1 MAAMTAAVGC
11 CVLLGKAQAD
21 DGLSVEVVDAVE
33 ISADTNV
40 VVEAG
45 RTLKFEYVYGESSVT
60 VTKSGAGR
68 LEIAT
73 SSHTNLSVNVVEG
86 TFASARPAAIPMT
99 GEFKPVLRVD
109 ASVTNTFTF
118 AKANGTNF
126 ISKIVDADGNNER
139 WLTSWGGEY
148 KKPYL
153 ADEKLNGM
161 SLIDF
166 GTYYDRD
173 VACFAGGWG
182 GNLALNKFNDVSGF
196 VLKEFFYV
204 WKDRDDIFDAP
215 LVEGAEFRGPS
226 VLGNDGDYFLRG
238 MGGAGKGF
246 EIMSDGMWGT
256 YKNSFIIDSKKVA
269 RTFRPSK
276 GFHLLRNRANETS
289 RPARNLTTIG
299 VNAYNRGGFILAEI
313 VAYSNQLSEAT
324 ALRIEAQLQAK
335 WLGTKLNTVT
345 VRNAATLDVGA
356 FKFNVKTLDIT
367 GSANV
372 AGATNLCFDTLA
384 KASGDLAMRGVFE
397 IDGRIQPLVP
407 DMSFDGDARIS
418 VAGESRVQ
426 TVSATTGR
434 LEKLGDG
441 ELRMVDPNV
450 SNVTVTAGTLNVSPL
465 EVRSAEYHLD
475 ATRFDTL
482 ELTMSDDG
490 KKLVSAWRDIEDSSR
505 AYVKCESWLPVR
517 FDESHILRRPYIT
530 ENAAGNMPM
539 VDFGTYF
546 SAHHRD
552 GWGGCLNG
560 SPRPGGLVD
569 IFVAW
574 KDYPEVKN
582 IELSDSANVITG
594 PCFLGM
600 EYHWAR
606 GRGGDGAGFPIH
618 YPEAPSSMYK
628 PLNTGLVMVDGVDA
642 NGVTDRI
649 GDGVHVLA
657 QRISADSPQGFSIQ
671 TLGGCDQARVFLK
684 DTDDMQRGVFGGLMI
699 GEVLMFKRHLSDRLR
714 MRISGALCSKW
725 RGGTNEWAYGSLK
738 VASGA
743 TLKHPHAD
751 LVPETL
757 ELAGTL
763 SSVSVKPGI
772 LKVEGD
778 SAEIVGELRLAEGGT
793 VNVVGDPENG
803 FASVK
808 ASSVRA
814 GGKGSIAIGF
824 ASAGAHVGEEF
835 RIVESDDVQAD
846 ADFQWRVTA
855 LQGTGV
861 RGKLKAKSD
870 GIYLSFEGSGMTVTV
885 R

>member
-60 VTKSGAGR
+60 VKKSGAGR

-99 GEFKPVLRVD
+99 GEFKPAIRIDSSRADTMLFS
-109 ASVTNTFTF
+109 A
-118 AKANGTNF
+118 ANGTNYINYIF
-126 ISKIVDADGNNER
+126 DADGKKR
-139 WLTSWGGEY
+139 YCAYWSSFT
-148 KKPYL
+148 KPYV
-153 ADEKLNGM
+153 ADEKCNGM
-161 SLIDF
+161 NLIDF
-166 GTYYDRD
+166 G
-173 VACFAGGWG
+173 
-182 GNLALNKFNDVSGF
+182 ALVHTQDGSTVPGYGAMLGLWELLGEKPVNTDAQIGIPLGSY
-196 VLKEFFYV
+196 FYV
-204 WKDRDDIFDAP
+204 WKDRDDVIDSA
-215 LVEGAEFRGPS
+215 LTNGSEFQGPS
-226 VLGNDGDYFLRG
+226 VIGNNPGYFSRGNGGGGRGFKALSTGMEGTLKENMHLDGKPIHYGDRVPRG
-238 MGGAGKGF
+238 VH
-246 EIMSDGMWGT
+246 I
-256 YKNSFIIDSKKVA
+256 
-269 RTFRPSK
+269 
-276 GFHLLRNRANETS
+276 LRNRVRDGDS
-289 RPARNLTTIG
+289 LSMSTIG
-299 VNAYNRGGFILAEI
+299 YSAGAAGGFLLAEL
-313 VAYSNQLSEAT
+313 VVYSECLPEAC
-324 ALRIEAQLQAK
+324 AARVEAQLQSK
-335 WLGTKLNTVT
+335 WLGLKLNSVNVAANGFFDLSSCRVCVWSLDVDSDASVCGMENLRLYGVASIGGAIMARHDTFECVPDISFHGDAEIGAEERSRLQT
-345 VRNAATLDVGA
+345 VRSGTGKLL
-356 FKFNVKTLDIT
+356 KT
-367 GSANV
+367 G
-372 AGATNLCFDTLA
+372 
-384 KASGDLAMRGVFE
+384 
-397 IDGRIQPLVP
+397 
-407 DMSFDGDARIS
+407 
-418 VAGESRVQ
+418 AGELVVADPEMSVMEVAAGVLK
-426 TVSATTGR
+426 VSA
-434 LEKLGDG
+434 
-441 ELRMVDPNV
+441 
-450 SNVTVTAGTLNVSPL
+450 L
-465 EVRSAEYHLD
+465 EVGRSEYHLD
-475 ATRFDTL
+475 ANCSKTFQWK
-482 ELTMSDDG
+482 EEEG
-490 KKLVSAWRDIEDSSR
+490 KKLISVWYDIENPS
-505 AYVKCESWLPVR
+505 CEYKECTKWEAPA
-517 FDESHILRRPYIT
+517 FDANHILRKPYIT
-530 ENAAGNMPM
+530 ENAVGNMAM
-539 VDFGTYF
+539 VDFGSYMTVNRRY
-546 SAHHRD
+546 

-560 SPRPGGLVD
+560 NPRPSRLHDV
-569 IFVAW
+569 FVVW
-574 KDYPEVKN
+574 KDYPEVRN
-582 IELSDSANVITG
+582 YELDGLGRLFVG
-594 PCFLGM
+594 PCFFGL
-600 EYHWAR
+600 EYNWTR
-606 GRGGDGAGFPIH
+606 GEGGGGKGFPIH
-618 YPEAPSSMYK
+618 YSGAPGGMYS
-628 PLNTGLVMVDGVDA
+628 PYNTGLVLVDGVEV
-642 NGVTDRI
+642 NGIRDSV
-649 GDGVHVLA
+649 GDGVHVLS
-657 QRISADSPQGFSIQ
+657 QRVLGDGVSVQM
-671 TLGGCDQARVFLK
+671 LGGCLHARMYEG
-684 DTDDMQRGVFGGLMI
+684 DTTTNMKGVFGGVMI
-699 GEVLMFKRHLSDRLR
+699 GEVLMFKNLLSDRLR

-725 RGGTNEWAYGSLK
+725 RGDTNEWAYGSLK
-738 VASGA
+738 VVSGA